1 MPRYLAASTVVLL
14 SLLASA
20 HAEEPDAYRGKMYAK
35 QLCAGCHAITA
46 EEPASPLAAAPPFL
60 KVAKIDAHTPE
71 SFADW
76 LGTAHPVI
84 NGVAVKPAVAG
95 DILAYIRELVARR
108 ENADLAPSQRLG
120 PASGR

>member
-1 MPRYLAASTVVLL
+1 MPRYVGAAGAF
-14 SLLASA
+14 LLATFAVA
-20 HAEEPDAYRGKMYAK
+20 HADEPDALRGKIYAK

-46 EEPASPLAAAPPFL
+46 DEQASPLAAAPPFL

-95 DILAYIRELVARR
+95 DILAYIRGLVAGK
-108 ENADLAPSQRLG
+108 ENAGVTPSRR
-120 PASGR
+120 SGSLPG

>member
-1 MPRYLAASTVVLL
+1 MLKYVGAAGAFLLTTLAV
-14 SLLASA
+14 A
-20 HAEEPDAYRGKMYAK
+20 HADEPDAVRGKMYAK

-60 KVAKIDAHTPE
+60 KVAKIDAHTAE

-84 NGVAVKPAVAG
+84 NGVAVKPGVAG
-95 DILAYIRELVARR
+95 DILAYIRGLVAGN
-108 ENADLAPSQRLG
+108 ENAGVAPPQS
-120 PASGR
+120 ASRPG

>member
-1 MPRYLAASTVVLL
+1 MLKHFGAGAF
-14 SLLASA
+14 LLAISATA
-20 HAEEPDAYRGKMYAK
+20 HADEPDAFRGKVFAR

-46 EEPASPLAAAPPFL
+46 DEQTSPLAAAPPFL

-95 DILAYIRELVARR
+95 DILAYIQGLIAEKKNASVAPEFSR
-108 ENADLAPSQRLG
+108 PPPG
-120 PASGR
+120 

>member
-1 MPRYLAASTVVLL
+1 MLKYVGVAGAFLLTTVAA
-14 SLLASA
+14 A
-20 HAEEPDAYRGKMYAK
+20 HADEPDAVRGKMYAK
-35 QLCAGCHAITA
+35 QLCAGCHAVSADEQT
-46 EEPASPLAAAPPFL
+46 SPLGAAPPFL

-95 DILAYIRELVARR
+95 DILAYIRELIAGKENASVAPARR
-108 ENADLAPSQRLG
+108 SG
-120 PASGR
+120 PLPG